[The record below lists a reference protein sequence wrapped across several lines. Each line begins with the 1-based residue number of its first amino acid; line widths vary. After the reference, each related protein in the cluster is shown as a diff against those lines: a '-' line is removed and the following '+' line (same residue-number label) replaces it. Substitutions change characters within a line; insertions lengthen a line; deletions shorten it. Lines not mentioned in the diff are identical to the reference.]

1 MEIQMKHIPGEAWSD
16 FVRQVVHT
24 PRKEKMKEHLEQ
36 GCKRCTKIVSLW
48 QRVRRTAENEKN
60 YGPPGDVVRIA
71 KASLAGANSKVNQKR
86 QDSLA
91 ELLFDSFLQP
101 LLEGIRSSSI
111 GTRHM
116 LYRAD
121 PLQIDLLIESQAGG
135 RSVVVTGQLL
145 DLRRPEIGERD
156 LRVTLSN
163 LRGRVVQ
170 AATNQF
176 GEFCQE
182 IENSGNLELKFHGA
196 NHQPV
201 VISLRDDLGAWRKTS
216 LNVP

>member
-16 FVRQVVHT
+16 FVRRVVHT

-36 GCKRCTKIVSLW
+36 GCKRCSKIVSLW
-48 QRVRRTAENEKN
+48 QRVRQTAENEKN

-71 KASLAGANSKVNQKR
+71 KASLAGSNLKVNQKR

-101 LLEGIRSSSI
+101 VLEGIRSSSI

-121 PLQIDLLIESQAGG
+121 PLQIDLLIESQADG
-135 RSVVVTGQLL
+135 RSVVVTGQLM
-145 DLRRPEIGERD
+145 DLHHPEVGGHD

-201 VISLRDDLGAWRKTS
+201 VISLRDDLGG
-216 LNVP
+216 

>member
-1 MEIQMKHIPGEAWSD
+1 VERLRKGNENLMKHFTAEEWID
-16 FVRQVVHT
+16 FVTRVVCT
-24 PRKEKMKEHLEQ
+24 ITKEKMKEHLEQ
-36 GCKRCTKIVSLW
+36 GCKRCSKIVSQW
-48 QRVRRTAENEKN
+48 QRLRQTAETEAN
-60 YGPPGDVVRIA
+60 YKPPGDAVRIA
-71 KASLAGANSKVNQKR
+71 KASFAGS
-86 QDSLA
+86 SLA
-91 ELLFDSFLQP
+91 EVQKRPDVLAELVFDSFLQP
-101 LLEGIRSSSI
+101 VLEGIRSTSI

-121 PLQIDLLIESQAGG
+121 PFQIDLLIESQAGG

-145 DLRRPEIGERD
+145 DLRHPEIGERD

-182 IENSGNLELKFHGA
+182 IENSGNLELKFHGV

-201 VISLRDDLGAWRKTS
+201 VISLRDDRGA
-216 LNVP
+216 

>member
-1 MEIQMKHIPGEAWSD
+1 MEIQMKHIPGEEWID

-36 GCKRCTKIVSLW
+36 GCKSCSKIVSLW
-48 QRVRRTAENEKN
+48 QRVRQAAENEKN
-60 YGPPGDVVRIA
+60 YRPPGNVVRVA
-71 KASLAGANSKVNQKR
+71 KASLAGSNLKVNQKR

-101 LLEGIRSSSI
+101 RLEGIRSSSI
-111 GTRHM
+111 GTRHL

-121 PLQIDLLIESQAGG
+121 PLQIDLLIESQADG
-135 RSVVVTGQLL
+135 RSVVVTGQLM
-145 DLRRPEIGERD
+145 DLRHPEVGAHD

-196 NHQPV
+196 NDQPV
-201 VISLRDDLGAWRKTS
+201 VISLRDDLGG
-216 LNVP
+216 

>member
-1 MEIQMKHIPGEAWSD
+1 MEIQMKHIPGEEWID

-36 GCKRCTKIVSLW
+36 GCKSCSKIVSLW
-48 QRVRRTAENEKN
+48 QRVRQTAENEKN
-60 YGPPGDVVRIA
+60 YGPQGDVVRIA
-71 KASLAGANSKVNQKR
+71 KASLGGSNLKVNQKR

-101 LLEGIRSSSI
+101 VIEGVRSSSI
-111 GTRHM
+111 GTRQL

-121 PLQIDLLIESQAGG
+121 PFQIDLLIESQAGG
-135 RSVVVTGQLL
+135 RNIVVTGQLL
-145 DLRRPEIGERD
+145 DLRHPKIVGHN
-156 LRVTLSN
+156 LQVTLSN
-163 LRGRVVQ
+163 LRDRVVQ
-170 AATNQF
+170 ATTNQF

-196 NHQPV
+196 NDQPV
-201 VISLRDDLGAWRKTS
+201 VISLRDDLGG
-216 LNVP
+216 

>member
-1 MEIQMKHIPGEAWSD
+1 MKHFSAEEWID
-16 FVRQVVHT
+16 FVTRVVRT
-24 PRKEKMKEHLEQ
+24 ITKEKMNEHLEL
-36 GCKRCTKIVSLW
+36 GCKRCSKIVLQW
-48 QRVRRTAENEKN
+48 QRLRQTAETEAN
-60 YGPPGDVVRIA
+60 YKPPGDAVRIV
-71 KASLAGANSKVNQKR
+71 KASFVGSSLAEEQKR
-86 QDSLA
+86 PDVLA

-101 LLEGIRSSSI
+101 VLEGIRSSSI

-121 PLQIDLLIESQAGG
+121 PFQIDLLIESQADG
-135 RSVVVTGQLL
+135 RSVVVTGQLM
-145 DLRRPEIGERD
+145 DLRHPEVGAHD

-196 NHQPV
+196 NDQPV
-201 VISLRDDLGAWRKTS
+201 VISLRDDLGG
-216 LNVP
+216 

>member
-1 MEIQMKHIPGEAWSD
+1 MEIQMKYIPGEPWSD
-16 FVRQVVHT
+16 FVRQVIHT

-36 GCKRCTKIVSLW
+36 GCKRCSKIVSLW
-48 QRVRRTAENEKN
+48 QRVRQTAENEKN

-71 KASLAGANSKVNQKR
+71 KASLAGSNLKVNQKR

-101 LLEGIRSSSI
+101 VLEGIRSSSI

-121 PLQIDLLIESQAGG
+121 PLQIDLLIESQADG
-135 RSVVVTGQLL
+135 RSVVVTGQLM
-145 DLRRPEIGERD
+145 DLRHPEVGGHD
-156 LRVTLSN
+156 LRITLSN

-201 VISLRDDLGAWRKTS
+201 VIWLRDDLGA
-216 LNVP
+216 

>member
-1 MEIQMKHIPGEAWSD
+1 MINLMKHFPAEEWID
-16 FVRQVVHT
+16 FVSRVGST
-24 PRKEKMKEHLEQ
+24 TRKEKMNEHLEQ
-36 GCKRCTKIVSLW
+36 GCKRCSYIVSLW
-48 QRVRRTAENEKN
+48 QQVRQIAENEAN
-60 YGPPGDVVRIA
+60 YRPPGNAVRIA
-71 KASLAGANSKVNQKR
+71 KASFAGSNLTGEQER
-86 QDSLA
+86 RDGLA
-91 ELLFDSFLQP
+91 ELVFDSFLRP
-101 LLEGIRSSSI
+101 VLEGARSSSM

-121 PLQIDLLIESQAGG
+121 PFQIDLLIESQASG

-145 DLRRPEIGERD
+145 DLRYPVIVGHD

-163 LRGRVVQ
+163 LRGRVVH

-201 VISLRDDLGAWRKTS
+201 VIWLRDDLDALRKWS
-216 LNVP
+216 SNVP